1 MNILIS
7 AYSINPYNG
16 SEDGIGWN
24 WVMQHEKNYKDGDRI
39 ILITKKFNEE
49 DTRKG
54 FKEFGINNIELV
66 IVDVPDYLNW
76 FREKYSIFHHMY
88 YILWQ
93 HWVYKYVKNSGIKFD
108 IIHHITMNDYRITG
122 ELYKIKDA
130 KKIWGPIGG
139 AQVTP
144 KSLKVYEK
152 NRISAGFRE
161 LVNKTRILDP
171 FYKRKVKKFDLIYSI
186 NSETQNQISKII
198 GKECP
203 HLPEMALKKEF
214 ENLAIKKKNPS
225 KVTLL
230 FVGRLIEKKGV
241 ILLIDIIKK
250 IPKNINYELLIYGSG
265 PLENKL
271 RKLIKDYDLSE
282 TVFLKGALSHNQ
294 ISLAYQNADIF
305 IMPSLRET
313 SGNVLIE
320 AMAHSLPI
328 ISFNTS
334 YCKIL
339 NDIHCGIFINTN
351 QDLEDIKDEM
361 ANKIKLLINDRNKRL
376 ELGIN
381 GYKYVNKNLTWDYK
395 YRKIYEHDLN
405 RII

>member
-54 FKEFGINNIELV
+54 FEEFSINNIELV
-66 IVDVPDYLNW
+66 IVDVPNYLNW

-93 HWVYKYVKNSGIKFD
+93 HWAYKYVKNSGIKFD
-108 IIHHITMNDYRITG
+108 IIHHVTMNDYRITG

-130 KKIWGPIGG
+130 KKIWGPVGG

-144 KSLKVYEK
+144 KALKIYEK
-152 NRISAGFRE
+152 NRIYASFRE
-161 LVNKTRILDP
+161 FINKTRTIDP
-171 FYKRKVKKFDLIYSI
+171 FYRRKVKLFDLIYCI
-186 NSETQNQISKII
+186 NSETQEQISKII
-198 GKECP
+198 GKKCP
-203 HLPEMALKKEF
+203 HLPEMALKDKF
-214 ENLAIKKKNPS
+214 RNLEITKKNS
-225 KVTLL
+225 DKVKIL

-241 ILLIDIIKK
+241 LLLIDVIKK
-250 IPKNINYELLIYGSG
+250 IPNDVDYELNIYGEG
-265 PLENKL
+265 PLEERLNQLINK
-271 RKLIKDYDLSE
+271 YNLSQK
-282 TVFLKGALSHNQ
+282 VFLKGSLSYNE
-294 ISLAYQNADIF
+294 ISLAYQDADIF

-328 ISFNTS
+328 ISFNSS

-361 ANKIKLLINDRNKRL
+361 ANKIKLLINDSNKRL